1 MLLTRSLK
9 QKIAATCGA
18 VLGFV
23 LLHEVTMLDS
33 KATAARELEVRE
45 TTGRPAPGARLRFSA
60 TAYCKGTT
68 TASGAAVRTGIAAAD
83 PGLLPVGSVVQIESL
98 SPRYNGIYTIMDTGP
113 EVQGR
118 ELDIYMW
125 SCHEALAFG
134 RRGLTVNVL
143 RLGWN
148 PRASSP
154 ASITSMLRT
163 REQQLKADA
172 LAASATAPVVSPV
185 VAERSPT
192 TAADP
197 ATPLPPRN

>member
-1 MLLTRSLK
+1 M
-9 QKIAATCGA
+9 
-18 VLGFV
+18 
-23 LLHEVTMLDS
+23 
-33 KATAARELEVRE
+33 
-45 TTGRPAPGARLRFSA
+45 
-60 TAYCKGTT
+60 
-68 TASGAAVRTGIAAAD
+68 
-83 PGLLPVGSVVQIESL
+83 VQIESL

-172 LAASATAPVVSPV
+172 LVASPTAPVLSPV
-185 VAERSPT
+185 IAERTPATANDPT
-192 TAADP
+192 
-197 ATPLPPRN
+197 TPLPPRN